1 MVCRAFKKR
10 TTGNSKT
17 SIEGLD
23 SSSAYYYD
31 EASGV
36 SSALDYITRMQPQ
49 PPKFVSSQ
57 NLMCKQELESIS
69 TQFVQ
74 LPQLESP
81 SLPPMRRL
89 SPMSAAAQ
97 SNINIIEDDGYNI
110 IGESKSKKV
119 IDWRDLDK
127 FVASQLSHGDDQ
139 YEFESRCDSDMG
151 LLLLQSGRE
160 EAGSKL
166 NELST
171 SDSDIGICI
180 FNK

>member
-10 TTGNSKT
+10 TTGTSKSC
-17 SIEGLD
+17 SIE
-23 SSSAYYYD
+23 SSAYYYD
-31 EASGV
+31 EPSGV
-36 SSALDYITRMQPQ
+36 SSALDYITRRQPQ
-49 PPKFVSSQ
+49 PLPKFVSQQ
-57 NLMCKQELESIS
+57 NLVCKQELES
-69 TQFVQ
+69 FVQ
-74 LPQLESP
+74 LLPQLESP

-89 SPMSAAAQ
+89 SPMSADRNNNIEGDQ
-97 SNINIIEDDGYNI
+97 SCQ
-110 IGESKSKKV
+110 SKKV

-139 YEFESRCDSDMG
+139 YYDSEMG
-151 LLLLQSGRE
+151 LLLLQTGRE
-160 EAGSKL
+160 EAGSSSKL